1 MLSIPSYTTWVYLEQ
16 LRGRVN
22 SMTVLQGTLADRD
35 AWSAV
40 GECPIEKTMALL
52 GTKSAMLIM
61 REAYYGTT
69 RFDDFWRRIG
79 VTKAAAAARHAALVE
94 AVLLERRPYREPG
107 QRSRDEYVLTDAGLD
122 FMPVVWAM
130 FEWGQRHLPRPT
142 PLRLA
147 HADCGAEA
155 TVEIR
160 CERGHHVLADELV
173 VQLAKR

>member
-1 MLSIPSYTTWVYLEQ
+1 
-16 LRGRVN
+16 
-22 SMTVLQGTLADRD
+22 MTVLQGTLADRD

-40 GECPIEKTMALL
+40 GMCPIEKTMALL

-69 RFDDFWRRIG
+69 RFEDFWRRVG
-79 VTKAAAAARHAALVE
+79 VTKAAASARLNELVD
-94 AVLLERRPYREPG
+94 AGLLERRPYKEPG

-130 FEWGQRHLPRPT
+130 FEWGRRHLPYSPQ
-142 PLRLA
+142 LRLA
-147 HADCGAEA
+147 HRDCGAEA

-160 CERGHHVLADELV
+160 CERGHHVPAGELV
-173 VQLAKR
+173 VQLAKS